1 MIQTQLFSA
10 GTVLNEFHLLTASEC
25 SHWCDVVHSA
35 SSHWKIRARGIDFYT
50 LGAAYYLDVDDDAF
64 VSYSLRLEK
73 MNPLLYELFADLY
86 RLILGRFEK
95 VFGCPFY
102 FHDGLALPG
111 FHVFGPR
118 PGRLPS
124 FLNPAFFDR
133 GGTIHNHPMPRCFA
147 ELIGCL
153 PDDLPPDF
161 DSVTIPLCLPASGGG
176 LNLWPNGVDDDK
188 PIYYPYSVGHAVHFA
203 GELRHQIAPYRPA
216 LMVSQPEYRI
226 TLQCHFFRMQGSAI
240 LFF

>member
-1 MIQTQLFSA
+1 MLLFH
-10 GTVLNEFHLLTASEC
+10 TVLA
-25 SHWCDVVHSA
+25 WQ
-35 SSHWKIRARGIDFYT
+35 
-50 LGAAYYLDVDDDAF
+50 
-64 VSYSLRLEK
+64 
-73 MNPLLYELFADLY
+73 MNPVLNELFADLY
-86 RLILGRFEK
+86 ELILGRLSRFDLT
-95 VFGCPFY
+95 VL
-102 FHDGLALPG
+102 FHDCLTLPG
-111 FHVFGPR
+111 FHVFG
-118 PGRLPS
+118 LVLVVCHLFES
-124 FLNPAFFDR
+124 CFWSWW
-133 GGTIHNHPMPRCFA
+133 TIHNHPIPLRFA
-147 ELIGCL
+147 ELIGWL

-226 TLQCHFFRMQGSAI
+226 TLQCHFFRMQGSAS